1 MIVVFGIITALYVI
15 FISLLYVAYNKIKPF
30 RSEFENPI
38 SRFSIIIPFRNEAKN
53 LEALL
58 NSICSIKYPKSLFE
72 IILVDDDSEDNSV
85 DIIEDYLNRRKCEDF
100 SEISIIK
107 NNRQSNSPKK
117 DAIQTAMLK
126 SKYEWIIT
134 TDADCTVPSLW
145 LQTFDAF
152 IKNKSPKLIVAPVT
166 YEVSNTIL
174 DNFQLHD
181 FLSLQTATV
190 AGFGIGNPF
199 LCNGANLCYSKPVFI
214 ELNGFDG
221 NNNIASGDDLFLME
235 KMVKNYPNDV
245 QYLKTQDAI
254 VRTKPEPTLKALF
267 NQRIRWASK
276 TSSYNNAYN
285 KTLAFVVLLINA
297 SLVTCFTFV
306 ILGFVSW
313 RILAAFYIIKFS
325 IDFLFILRSSRFYKQ
340 NYSLVFYPFN
350 SLMYPFFVIAVTF
363 YSMFFKYKWKG
374 RTFKK

>member
-1 MIVVFGIITALYVI
+1 MIVVFSIITALYVV
-15 FISLLYVAYNKIKPF
+15 FISLLYVAYNKVKAF
-30 RSEFENPI
+30 RSEFENPKA
-38 SRFSIIIPFRNEAKN
+38 RFSIIIPFRNEAKN
-53 LEALL
+53 IDALL
-58 NSICSIKYPKSLFE
+58 NSTNQIKYPKSLYE

-85 DIIEDYLNRRKCEDF
+85 DIIEGHLNRRKCEDF
-100 SEISIIK
+100 AEISIIK
-107 NNRQSNSPKK
+107 NHRRSNSPKK
-117 DAIQTAMLK
+117 DAIQTAILK
-126 SKYEWIIT
+126 AKYEWIIT
-134 TDADCTVPSLW
+134 TDADCTVPVLW

-152 IKNKSPKLIVAPVT
+152 IKNKAPKLIVAPVT
-166 YEVSNTIL
+166 YDVSNTIL

-199 LCNGANLCYSKPVFI
+199 LCNGANLCYSKSIFI

-221 NNNIASGDDLFLME
+221 NNNIASGDDLFFME
-235 KMVKNYPNDV
+235 KVVKNYPNAV
-245 QYLKTQDAI
+245 HYLKTQDAT

-276 TSSYNNAYN
+276 TSSYNNAYS
-285 KTLAFVVLLINA
+285 KTLAFVVLLMNA
-297 SLVTCFTFV
+297 TLVTCLTFV

-340 NYSLVFYPFN
+340 NSSLVFYSLN
-350 SLMYPFFVIAVTF
+350 SLMYPFFVVAVTF
-363 YSMFFKYKWKG
+363 YSMFFNYKWKG
-374 RTFKK
+374 RRFKK